1 MDALR
6 RWLGIP
12 DGRGRTAFRLV
23 LLTFTLGLALVVSK
37 AAQSGLFLTA
47 YERSAI
53 PWAFAVSAIV
63 LAASSSLAVSLAPR
77 LGPAR
82 LAMTTVTV
90 TAVLFLAV
98 RAAYFVFP
106 ETMFEAPGSRA
117 RWLPFATYVFI
128 EASAGVLLIQIW
140 TVASAATDS
149 RTARKLLPVA
159 GMGASAA
166 WMAGGFAVAPLSH
179 AVGAAELLTFAA
191 AALLG
196 TGLVLRRIVRE
207 DLDPDAHAGRKRLD
221 LLQSWREGFGYVFGD
236 RLMRLIAVLA
246 MLMLCTEQLMDFH
259 LMATAQAELGEGP
272 AGKEHISAF
281 FGRYYGATSAIGL
294 VLLSGVAGRILARL
308 GTTRSLLVTPL
319 LTGIAAVAATVVPGL
334 ATAVV
339 LRGTGRILK
348 QSVWAPSSG
357 QLQTP
362 LSNVRRMQAKS
373 AIRGVLA
380 PAAYAVCAL
389 GLALWPGALATRWAA
404 ALVVFTT
411 AAMCWLV
418 FRRARATYADALH
431 RAVDARR
438 LMLGG
443 TALPGGANLDGEA
456 RRALVDELN
465 GKDVDRAVLAAE
477 VLAMSEDSAVSEL
490 LEGLDHDADAVRLE
504 CWRGLADE
512 QAPMEDG
519 HREALGTAFAKES
532 DPAVRHAAMTTLA
545 VHGTDETLAA
555 VAESGERPLDSRA
568 AIALATR
575 AHAGEAL
582 GEALLPHLEER
593 QALPAALASLTAE
606 AATARGVQARLSA
619 WLSADDPDARVLAAR
634 TVVRLGLLPLLPEVV
649 LLLKDPRTAPEAAR
663 CLVAIEGAAEGEGD
677 EQGIAAS
684 ISRLASKIARVG
696 APPVVQ
702 ALVRQLLRH
711 PDDAIRREARK
722 ALGESIARRERAPLS
737 SEEVRPL
744 IEAELRR
751 AYRLYSVLGGLA
763 HDDGVPDWEVE
774 GELEFLAHE
783 VDLLVEQAR
792 SDVLASL
799 LLRGREKLVAAIEVG
814 RRQRSAR
821 RDAHVAELLEL
832 GLERDLA
839 SRVVP
844 LFERISLRERVEAAR
859 RLGYVDA
866 AAIGDPLVAIV
877 DIGDD
882 HLRRCA
888 RVAYGARYDERVTL
902 DPVPEP
908 MVSLYERIR
917 FLRSVPVFRSLEG
930 DDVLQ
935 LAQRMEQE
943 EHPAGAMVFEQGD
956 PGADLY
962 LVVRGEVAIRDG
974 RRTLATMGS
983 SDFFGELALLDHQAR
998 SADACVTKDAVLLRL
1013 RAADFEELMERRPR
1027 AMREIVRVLARR
1039 LRDQRRLDES

>member
-12 DGRGRTAFRLV
+12 DGRGQTAFRLV
-23 LLTFTLGLALVVSK
+23 LLTFTLGLALVVAK

-47 YERSAI
+47 YDRSAI

-63 LAASSSLAVSLAPR
+63 LATSSSLAVSLAPR

-82 LAMTTVTV
+82 LAMTSVTV
-90 TAVLFLAV
+90 TALLFLAV
-98 RAAYFVFP
+98 RGAYLFFP
-106 ETMFEAPGSRA
+106 ETMFEEPGSKA

-128 EASAGVLLIQIW
+128 EASSGVLLIQIW
-140 TVASAATDS
+140 TVATAATDA

-159 GMGASAA
+159 GMGAGAA
-166 WMAGGFAVAPLSH
+166 WTLGGFAVAPLSH

-191 AALLG
+191 VALVG
-196 TGLVLRRIVRE
+196 TGIVLRQIVRR

-221 LLQSWREGFGYVFGD
+221 LLQSWREGFGYVLGD
-236 RLMRLIAVLA
+236 RLMRMIAVLA

-259 LMATAQAELGEGP
+259 LMASAQETLGQGP
-272 AGKEHISAF
+272 DGKEHISAF

-294 VLLSGVAGRILARL
+294 LLLSGAAGRLMARL
-308 GTTRSLLVTPL
+308 GTSRSLLLAPAATA
-319 LTGIAAVAATVVPGL
+319 IAAIVATVIPGIW
-334 ATAVV
+334 TAVV

-348 QSVWAPSSG
+348 QAVWAPSSE

-362 LSNVRRMQAKS
+362 LSSVRRSQAKS

-389 GLALWPGALATRWAA
+389 GLALWPDWLVTRWAA
-404 ALVVFTT
+404 ALVVLTT
-411 AAMCWLV
+411 SGMCWIV
-418 FRRARATYADALH
+418 FRRARKTYADALH

-438 LMLGG
+438 LLLGG
-443 TALPGGANLDGEA
+443 SSLPGAAALDSEA
-456 RRALVDELN
+456 RRALVEELQ
-465 GKDVDRAVLAAE
+465 GSDVSRAVLAAE
-477 VLAMSEDSAVSEL
+477 VLAMSEGTAAAEL
-490 LEGLDHDADAVRLE
+490 IGGLGHEANAVRLE
-504 CWRGLADE
+504 CWHGLQTQPAPMADEHRRALCDAFGREIDPEVRRAAMGTLAD
-512 QAPMEDG
+512 
-519 HREALGTAFAKES
+519 
-532 DPAVRHAAMTTLA
+532 
-545 VHGTDETLAA
+545 HGTDEALSAIAERGDELA
-555 VAESGERPLDSRA
+555 PLA
-568 AIALATR
+568 AIALAAR
-575 AHAGEAL
+575 AHSGEAL
-582 GEALLPHLEER
+582 GEALLPHLEDR
-593 QALPAALASLTAE
+593 AALEPALAALTPE
-606 AATARGVQARLSA
+606 AASARGVQARLSA
-619 WLSADDPDARVLAAR
+619 WLSDEDADARILAAR

-663 CLVAIEGAAEGEGD
+663 CLVAIEASEGAGDAEASIG
-677 EQGIAAS
+677 AS
-684 ISRLASKIARVG
+684 ISRLASRIARVG

-702 ALVRQLLRH
+702 ALVLQLLRH

-722 ALGESIARRERAPLS
+722 ALGESVARRERAPLS
-737 SEEVRPL
+737 AEEVRPL

-763 HDDGVPDWEVE
+763 HDDGQPDWEVE

-783 VDLLVEQAR
+783 VDLMVERAR

-814 RRQRSAR
+814 RRQRSPR
-821 RDAHVAELLEL
+821 RDAQVAELLEL

-839 SRVVP
+839 MRVVP

-859 RLGYVDA
+859 RLGYVDDD
-866 AAIGDPLVAIV
+866 AIGDPLVAIV

-888 RVAYGARYDERVTL
+888 RVAYGERYDSRVTS
-902 DPVPEP
+902 PIPEN

-917 FLRSVPVFRSLEG
+917 FLRSVPVFRSLES

-943 EHPAGAMVFEQGD
+943 ETPAGATVFEQGD

-962 LVVRGEVAIRDG
+962 LVVRGEVDIRDG
-974 RRTLATMGS
+974 SRTLASMGS

-1039 LRDQRRLDES
+1039 LREQRGLDDD

>member
-12 DGRGRTAFRLV
+12 DGRGQTAFRLV
-23 LLTFTLGLALVVSK
+23 LLTFSLGLALVVAK

-47 YERSAI
+47 YDRSAI

-63 LAASSSLAVSLAPR
+63 LATSSSLAVSLAPR

-82 LAMTTVTV
+82 LAMTSVTV
-90 TAVLFLAV
+90 TALLFLAV
-98 RAAYFVFP
+98 RGAYLFFP
-106 ETMFEAPGSRA
+106 ETMFEEPGSKA

-140 TVASAATDS
+140 TVATAATDA

-159 GMGASAA
+159 GMGAGAA
-166 WMAGGFAVAPLSH
+166 WTVGGFAVAPLSH

-191 AALLG
+191 VALVG
-196 TGLVLRRIVRE
+196 TGVVLRQIVRR

-221 LLQSWREGFGYVFGD
+221 LLQSWREGFGYVLGD
-236 RLMRLIAVLA
+236 RLMRMIAVLA

-259 LMATAQAELGEGP
+259 LMASAQSTLGQGP
-272 AGKEHISAF
+272 DGKEHISAF

-294 VLLSGVAGRILARL
+294 LLLSGAAGRLMARL
-308 GTTRSLLVTPL
+308 GTSRSLLLAPL
-319 LTGIAAVAATVVPGL
+319 ATGIAAIVAAVIPGIW
-334 ATAVV
+334 TAVV

-348 QSVWAPSSG
+348 QAVWAPSSE

-362 LSNVRRMQAKS
+362 LSSVRRSQAKS

-389 GLALWPGALATRWAA
+389 GLALWPAGLATRWAA
-404 ALVVFTT
+404 ALAVLTT
-411 AAMCWLV
+411 GAMCWLV
-418 FRRARATYADALH
+418 FRRARKTYADALH

-443 TALPGGANLDGEA
+443 SSLPGAAALDSEA
-456 RRALVDELN
+456 RRALVEELE
-465 GKDVDRAVLAAE
+465 GSDVSRAVLAAE
-477 VLAMSEDSAVSEL
+477 VLAMSEGSAAAEL
-490 LEGLDHDADAVRLE
+490 LGGLSHEANAVRLE
-504 CWRGLADE
+504 CWHGLQTQPAPMADEHRGALHEAFDRETDPEVRRAAMATLAD
-512 QAPMEDG
+512 
-519 HREALGTAFAKES
+519 
-532 DPAVRHAAMTTLA
+532 
-545 VHGTDETLAA
+545 HGTDDALATI
-555 VAESGERPLDSRA
+555 AESEDELAPLA
-568 AIALATR
+568 AIALAAR
-575 AHAGEAL
+575 AHEGEAL
-582 GEALLPHLEER
+582 GDALLPHLEARDSLEP
-593 QALPAALASLTAE
+593 ALAALSPE
-606 AATARGVQARLSA
+606 AAAARGVQARLSA
-619 WLSADDPDARVLAAR
+619 WLSDDDADARILAAR

-663 CLVAIEGAAEGEGD
+663 CLVAIEASEGGGDAEASIG
-677 EQGIAAS
+677 AS
-684 ISRLASKIARVG
+684 ISRLASRIARVG

-702 ALVRQLLRH
+702 ALVLQLLRH

-722 ALGESIARRERAPLS
+722 ALGESVARRERAPLS
-737 SEEVRPL
+737 AEEVRPL

-763 HDDGVPDWEVE
+763 HDDGQPDWEVE

-783 VDLLVEQAR
+783 VDLLVERAR

-814 RRQRSAR
+814 RRQRSPR
-821 RDAHVAELLEL
+821 RDAQVAELLEL

-859 RLGYVDA
+859 RLGYVDDD
-866 AAIGDPLVAIV
+866 AIGDPLVAIV

-888 RVAYGARYDERVTL
+888 RVAYGERYDSRVSSPIP
-902 DPVPEP
+902 DS

-917 FLRSVPVFRSLEG
+917 FLRSVPVFRSLES

-943 EHPAGAMVFEQGD
+943 ETPAGATVFEQGD

-974 RRTLATMGS
+974 ERTLASMGS

-998 SADACVTKDAVLLRL
+998 SADACVTEDAVLLRL

-1039 LRDQRRLDES
+1039 LREQRGLDDD